1 VWRKN
6 AHCAGSL
13 RIIIS
18 GRSLCWPWH
27 LPPSHMG
34 GNQGSLLAP
43 SRVLN
48 ALKVDWQRH
57 VLSST
62 APFSYSRWTDRA
74 KGSPASRTRPSGRE
88 HRLGIRLG
96 LSLQAEPARRSPLHP
111 RIAREGPWAD
121 REASVPWSGP
131 AEIRPTTRAGRR
143 AAMPPGTST
152 PCCPVQEVR
161 RLAGRAGGN
170 MAIELIGRG
179 DSADVVQLP
188 VPV

>member
-57 VLSST
+57 VLAST

-74 KGSPASRTRPSGRE
+74 KGSPASRTRLSGSRTSARHTTGPIVTSRARTSLTAPSPYRSGRC
-88 HRLGIRLG
+88 LGGSGSI
-96 LSLQAEPARRSPLHP
+96 SAMVWPRRSDGDEGSF
-111 RIAREGPWAD
+111 RIGAHR
-121 REASVPWSGP
+121 S
-131 AEIRPTTRAGRR
+131 
-143 AAMPPGTST
+143 TS
-152 PCCPVQEVR
+152 
-161 RLAGRAGGN
+161 
-170 MAIELIGRG
+170 
-179 DSADVVQLP
+179 S
-188 VPV
+188 